1 MYNPYMYDNM
11 YENERITY
19 PKVGEIIL
27 YSVNKGDN
35 VYRLA
40 KTFNSE
46 VAWIQ
51 AMNNLKGD
59 MMIHPDQQLLI
70 PIVYQKVKPLPQPY
84 QRQSYDLYF

>member
-1 MYNPYMYDNM
+1 MYNPYMYDQ
-11 YENERITY
+11 ERITY

-27 YSVNKGDN
+27 YTVNKGDN

-51 AMNNLKGD
+51 AVNNLNKD
-59 MMIHPDQQLLI
+59 MMIHTDQQLLI
-70 PIVYQKVKPLPQPY
+70 PIVYQNVNPMPQAY